1 MGATNLAPFFPYI
14 GMEEIMKK
22 VIIFGVGGFVGNYLA
37 QEFLAHDYQVYG
49 SDIVEYVKLDER
61 VDYRQADLLDAGN
74 VKQVIEDIAP
84 DVIVNLAAIS
94 SVGMSWGMPQ
104 KTIEVNV
111 VGALNIMEAARTL
124 PQSPRILFVGS
135 SEEYETTEADIDENV
150 PLNANNP
157 YGISKMTQENF
168 AKLYRERYGMQIYC
182 VRSFNHTGI
191 GQKDTF
197 VLPSFCKQVAEI
209 EKTGKQGCMQ
219 VGNLTAI
226 RDFSHVKDIVR
237 AYRMIVE
244 SDRCDRIY
252 NVGSG
257 QAYSIREMLDYII
270 SLCSQKVTVEV
281 DPARVRPVD
290 TPRICCDN
298 RLIQAELGW
307 QPEYT
312 IWDAVKEMYQYY
324 VEH

>member
-49 SDIVEYVKLDER
+49 SDIVECVKLDER
-61 VDYRQADLLDAGN
+61 VHYRQADLLDAGN
-74 VKQVIEDIAP
+74 VKQVIEDIVP

-135 SEEYETTEADIDENV
+135 SEEYETTEADIDENI

-182 VRSFNHTGI
+182 VRPFNHTGI

-209 EKTGKQGCMQ
+209 EKTGKQGRMQ

-244 SDRCDRIY
+244 SDRCDRI
-252 NVGSG
+252 
-257 QAYSIREMLDYII
+257 
-270 SLCSQKVTVEV
+270 
-281 DPARVRPVD
+281 
-290 TPRICCDN
+290 
-298 RLIQAELGW
+298 
-307 QPEYT
+307 
-312 IWDAVKEMYQYY
+312 
-324 VEH
+324 